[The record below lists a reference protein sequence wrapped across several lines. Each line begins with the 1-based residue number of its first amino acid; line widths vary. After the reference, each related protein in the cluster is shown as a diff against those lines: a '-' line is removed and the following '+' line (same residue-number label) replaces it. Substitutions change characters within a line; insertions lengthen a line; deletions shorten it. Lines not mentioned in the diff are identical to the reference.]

1 MSSKRDIEI
10 ESRLTRLEESIDDL
24 KNNHIV
30 HLGAK
35 LDKVL
40 FWVFTTLFGFALSII
55 GGLVLF
61 LLKR

>member
-1 MSSKRDIEI
+1 MPNGQSIKE
-10 ESRLTRLEESIDDL
+10 RLTILEIKLAEL
-24 KNNHIV
+24 LENHLP
-30 HLGAK
+30 HLDAK